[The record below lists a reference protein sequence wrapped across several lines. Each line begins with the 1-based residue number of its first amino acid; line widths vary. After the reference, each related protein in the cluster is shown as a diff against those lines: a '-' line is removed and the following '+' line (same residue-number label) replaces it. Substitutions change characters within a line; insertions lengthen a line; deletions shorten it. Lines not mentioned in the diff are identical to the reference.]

1 MEPMTM
7 MAVGAGLGAAGQVSN
22 YFGGKS
28 EAKRKSRAIDRFGRD
43 SAAIYDAMAK
53 DAWSQGMER
62 QRGTGQVIAG
72 LKDTMGTPATAAPQT
87 SEFLPAGP
95 GADDAFRGDAYRQV
109 MAQATAPRA
118 EVDQAN
124 LDATQAGMDRQQ
136 LARLLDALGFSSTI
150 EAQAK
155 APEHERVQWQKQREL
170 DEARRRLESVLGS
183 TGNGARN
190 LQLLG
195 SLLNTGGQAAMMYGA
210 MGGGPGSNIPLG
222 PGVAGPVSPAIANAA
237 PTSIYSYLPK

>member
-7 MAVGAGLGAAGQVSN
+7 MAIGAGLGAAGSAAN
-22 YFGGKS
+22 YFGGKK
-28 EAKRKSRAIDRFGRD
+28 EAKRKARAVDEYGRT
-43 SAAIYDAMAK
+43 SAQLYDAMAK
-53 DAWSQGMER
+53 DAWNAGMER

-95 GADDAFRGDAYRQV
+95 GQEDTFRGDAYRQV

-136 LARLLDALGFSSTI
+136 IARLLDALGFSSTI
-150 EAQAK
+150 EAQAQ
-155 APEHERVQWQKQREL
+155 APAHQRLQWQKQREL
-170 DEARRRLESVLGS
+170 EEARARLEAVLGS
-183 TGNGARN
+183 TGNSTRN

-195 SLLNTGGQAAMMYGA
+195 SLLGTAGQASMMYGA
-210 MGGGPGSNIPLG
+210 MS
-222 PGVAGPVSPAIANAA
+222 AA
-237 PTSIYSYLPK
+237 PTARVPGDVRARDAANVSFFNSALKE